1 MTSFRQIKRRAFT
14 LIELLTV
21 IAIIGILASMIVGV
35 VQVVKKQAKITST
48 KQMYQGW
55 ATALDQYKT
64 TYGAYPYI
72 GGDKDKTNGDRFIDL
87 STKATA
93 TEFIKA
99 LSGKTPIFDSK
110 PGAALAPDEA
120 RKYNRMGKEFCSFG
134 SDALEV
140 SDAGA
145 YTGLLKDAFGN
156 TRIRVYI
163 DADGNGIINPVP
175 GDLAAV
181 KDAGVV
187 NNSIAAKV
195 IIYTLKADGAEY
207 EDILSWQ

>member
-1 MTSFRQIKRRAFT
+1 
-14 LIELLTV
+14 
-21 IAIIGILASMIVGV
+21 
-35 VQVVKKQAKITST
+35 
-48 KQMYQGW
+48 
-55 ATALDQYKT
+55 
-64 TYGAYPYI
+64 
-72 GGDKDKTNGDRFIDL
+72 
-87 STKATA
+87 
-93 TEFIKA
+93 
-99 LSGKTPIFDSK
+99 
-110 PGAALAPDEA
+110 
-120 RKYNRMGKEFCSFG
+120 MGKEFCSFG